1 MPVDTGAVWRINLP
15 GQTFCSFLKYK
26 HSVRSAKLAQS
37 HESEHTLPIF
47 FPLHNL
53 TGLLAGLDE
62 AYLIDPSP
70 IAAGTCAA
78 LVAYGLASG
87 RHLTL
92 NIPSCHS
99 PTVRPR
105 MSAWQARSRSIE
117 CGAVGVGHARLLAS
131 TRIDSYLVPG
141 LVLLVLNIPTPQS

>member
-1 MPVDTGAVWRINLP
+1 
-15 GQTFCSFLKYK
+15 LKYK

-92 NIPSCHS
+92 RVCLVARGYSESLSHLNYADPNYAK
-99 PTVRPR
+99 VRILP
-105 MSAWQARSRSIE
+105 
-117 CGAVGVGHARLLAS
+117 LLAA
-131 TRIDSYLVPG
+131 RVC
-141 LVLLVLNIPTPQS
+141 